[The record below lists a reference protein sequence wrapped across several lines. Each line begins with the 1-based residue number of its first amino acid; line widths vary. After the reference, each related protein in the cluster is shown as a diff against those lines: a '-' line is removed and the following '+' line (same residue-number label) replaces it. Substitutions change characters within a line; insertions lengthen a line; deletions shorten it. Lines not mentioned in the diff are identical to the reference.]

1 MRTTP
6 TDNAEREIV
15 RRKIKGSMVVEAG
28 AGTGKTSLLIERIVS
43 LLSEFSITDLVAITF
58 TEKAAGEL
66 RDRLR
71 QALEAKVISK
81 KNDKP
86 DPKILNALDN
96 IDRAAIST
104 IHSFASSLIRER
116 PFEVGLEPDFQ
127 HFDEADENDLLME
140 ALRNS
145 LTGRDDHR
153 DRLISQFLLL
163 GGNLNRLTE
172 LLYLIN
178 GERELLPFFKGRT
191 SFVEPSNWF
200 DSFRIRIAELNENS
214 RKNCLEEGDPGK
226 RQIEKLA
233 QLMPSQ
239 EVPDDE
245 DAWRWLIELT
255 GISPNKGKQG
265 SWTDP
270 DLCKVQKT
278 NLKELKEDAL
288 DVYEK
293 SGTAVLEELIIWLSG
308 LILRTEELKLENGQ
322 MTFQDLLI
330 FSRRLLEKPLTLG
343 HFQHR
348 FKRILI
354 DEFQDTDPLQV
365 EIAMY
370 LAAKKSEIKDRRNI
384 QPEMGKICLIGDPK
398 QSIYRFR
405 RADNRIYTQAT
416 ERVIKQGE
424 KVIIKQNFRSA
435 PGIIEF
441 VNSFFTPIW
450 IETDGG
456 CRYEPL
462 TADPDRSDS
471 EPSPPVTIINHDEP
485 LDSVLQVREK
495 EAGWNAKIIDIAVNR
510 EKWQVTE
517 RNRGDGIS
525 YRSVS
530 YGDIAILFPRMTGID
545 SYSKALTDAG
555 IPYNIEKGRDF
566 YNRQIVRDL
575 YHCLVAVDNPADRL
589 SVCGALRSGL
599 FGLSDAELA
608 EWMDKSDGR
617 IDYREEIEGIPEGIE
632 SVLSILRKLH
642 SERFELTTDRLI
654 ERLLEYSDLI
664 PALLSDR
671 FTEIDIG
678 AVENLLAM
686 ARRYEGENSSRLR
699 GFVRRLRKRLEDGG
713 KEDVAPITG
722 EVDYVRLMTVHA
734 AKGLEFPVVIL
745 ANLGEGRSQ
754 REKLIP
760 YRLERSLE
768 VEIGGK
774 SDGFRTTGYMD
785 AAENEEQEK
794 SAEAQRL
801 LYVAMTRARDHLVLP
816 CLFKKSPT
824 GYTEWI
830 YDLIHETG
838 DYEGLPMPSYRLLT
852 DDRLPASV
860 QAVKEPVETLP
871 DVSSVWDER
880 TAWQSERASR
890 LKNAVQKIPKVTRP
904 SRHDSYSSEPYPA
917 LSVKE
922 KPETVV
928 EGDEPDRTAVGRAL
942 HKYMALIDPFNV
954 PDDALADYVA
964 REEGILREHLD
975 PLLSSCL
982 NGELWR
988 EAITA
993 VRVWREV
1000 PVSVRTSDGILL
1012 GVIDLVWE
1020 DGEGLTHIGDWKS
1033 GSVQPE
1039 RHAAQ
1044 MRDYAWAV
1052 EQATGREVASVSL
1065 FYAESGKK
1073 VIIELDG

>member
-1 MRTTP
+1 
-6 TDNAEREIV
+6 
-15 RRKIKGSMVVEAG
+15 MVVEAG
-28 AGTGKTSLLIERIVS
+28 AGTGKTSLLIDRLLS
-43 LLSEFSITDLVAITF
+43 LLHEFSITDLVAITF

-66 RDRLR
+66 QDRLR
-71 QALEAKVISK
+71 QALEEKVIDRK
-81 KNDKP
+81 TGKP
-86 DPKILNALDN
+86 DFRILNALDN
-96 IDRAAIST
+96 IDRASIST

-127 HFDEADENDLLME
+127 HFDEADESDLLME
-140 ALRNS
+140 VLRNS

-178 GERELLPFFKGRT
+178 GERELLPFFKERT
-191 SFVEPSNWF
+191 SLLEPSNWF
-200 DSFRIRIAELNENS
+200 ESFKTRIAELNENS
-214 RKNCLEEGDPGK
+214 LKNCIDQDDPG
-226 RQIEKLA
+226 RLQIEKLA
-233 QLMPSQ
+233 ELMPSQ

-255 GISPNKGKQG
+255 GIKTNIGRKG

-270 DLCKVQKT
+270 DMCGEQKA
-278 NLKELKEDAL
+278 NIREIKEEAQGI
-288 DVYEK
+288 YET
-293 SGTAVLEELIIWLSG
+293 SGTAILEELIIWLRG
-308 LILRTEELKLENGQ
+308 LVSRTEELKLENGQ

-330 FSRRLLEKPLTLG
+330 FSRRLLENPHTLG

-348 FKRILI
+348 FRRVLI

-365 EIAMY
+365 EIAML
-370 LAAKKSEIKDRRNI
+370 LATAKPEAEEWREIRL
-384 QPEMGKICLIGDPK
+384 EMGKICLIGDPK

-416 ERVIKQGE
+416 GRVIKHGE
-424 KVIIKQNFRSA
+424 KVMIRQNFRSA

-450 IETDGG
+450 IETKDG

-485 LDSVLQVREK
+485 LDSVPELRDK
-495 EAGWNAKIIDIAVNR
+495 EAGWIARIIDIAVNH
-510 EKWQVTE
+510 EKWKVTE
-517 RNRGDGIS
+517 RDRGNGFS
-525 YRSVS
+525 YRSVN

-545 SYSKALTDAG
+545 SYSEALAEAG
-555 IPYNIEKGRDF
+555 IPYNIEKGRGF
-566 YNRQIVRDL
+566 YDRQIVRDL
-575 YHCLVAVDNPADRL
+575 YNCLASVDNPADRL

-617 IDYREEIEGIPEGIE
+617 IDYREEIEGIPESIE

-642 SERFELTTDRLI
+642 SERFELTTDRII
-654 ERLLEYSDLI
+654 ERLLECSDLI
-664 PALLSDR
+664 PVLLSDR
-671 FTEIDIG
+671 FSEIDIG

-686 ARRYEGENSSRLR
+686 ARRYEGENRSRLR
-699 GFVRRLRKRLEDGG
+699 GFIRRLRKRLEDGD

-745 ANLGEGRSQ
+745 ANLSEGRSQ

-760 YRLERSLE
+760 NRLERSFE

-774 SDGFRTTGYMD
+774 SDGFRTTGYPD

-794 SAEAQRL
+794 KTEAQRL
-801 LYVAMTRARDHLVLP
+801 LYVAMTRARDHLILP

-824 GYTEWI
+824 GYTGWI
-830 YDLIHETG
+830 YDFIHETG
-838 DYEGLPMPSYRLLT
+838 DYEGLPIPHYRLLT
-852 DDRLPASV
+852 DDQLPASV
-860 QAVKEPVETLP
+860 QAAKEPAETLP

-890 LKNAVQKIPKVTRP
+890 MKNAVQKIPKVTQP
-904 SRHDSYSSEPYPA
+904 SRHDRYSPEPSPASTVEDRSETA
-917 LSVKE
+917 
-922 KPETVV
+922 V
-928 EGDEPDRTAVGRAL
+928 EGDGPDRAALGRAL
-942 HKYMALIDPFNV
+942 HKYMALIAPVTILNNE
-954 PDDALADYVA
+954 LADYVA
-964 REEGILREHLD
+964 REEGILREHLE
-975 PLLSSCL
+975 PLLSSCQK
-982 NGELWR
+982 GELWG

-993 VRVWREV
+993 VRLWREV
-1000 PVSVRTSDGILL
+1000 PVNVRTSNGILL

-1020 DGEGLTHIGDWKS
+1020 DGKGLLHIGDWKS

-1039 RHAAQ
+1039 RHEVQ
-1044 MRDYAWAV
+1044 MRDYARAV
-1052 EQATGREVASVSL
+1052 EQATGREVASAGL
-1065 FYAESGKK
+1065 FYAESEKK
-1073 VIIELDG
+1073 VIIGLEG